1 MATKS
6 TTFTEQLKRGISN
19 KTTMTHSIKWF
30 RDMLKVNAAK
40 AASGS
45 LGRGNPSKY
54 ASRNS
59 SRATAPKSID
69 GGSLYLMHYPDPK
82 HKETLEY
89 FDMYPLVMP
98 FSATSKLMTGLNL
111 HYLPPSLRAVL
122 FDELIKFRDT
132 GKIIKPSTQLTL
144 SWNIIKQMSQYNLV
158 KPTVHSYLYPR
169 IKMAIQIPADEWHKI
184 IFLPFS
190 RFAYA
195 SRQKVYNDSRKK
207 AGR

>member
-1 MATKS
+1 MTMKS
-6 TTFTEQLKRGISN
+6 TTFSEQLKRGGSN
-19 KTTMTHSIKWF
+19 KANMQQSLQWF
-30 RDMLKVNAAK
+30 RDMLKTNAAK
-40 AASGS
+40 ARAGS

-59 SRATAPKSID
+59 SRSTSPKSIAD
-69 GGSLYLMHYPDPK
+69 GSMYLLHYPDPK
-82 HKETLEY
+82 FKDTLEY
-89 FDMYPLVMP
+89 YDMYPLVMP
-98 FSATSKLMTGLNL
+98 FRIAPKLMVGLNL
-111 HYLPPSLRAVL
+111 HYLQPSLRAVL

-132 GKIIKPSTQLTL
+132 GKYIKPSTQLTL

>member
-1 MATKS
+1 MAKKS
-6 TTFTEQLKRGISN
+6 TSFSQALKQGAGN
-19 KTTMTHSIKWF
+19 KANMQQSLKWF
-30 RDMLKVNAAK
+30 RDMLKTNATKAK
-40 AASGS
+40 AGS
-45 LGRGNPSKY
+45 LGRGNPSSY

-59 SRATAPKSID
+59 AQATSPKSIST
-69 GGSLYLMHYPDPK
+69 GSMYLMAYPDPK
-82 HKETLEY
+82 HKETLPY
-89 FDMYPLVMP
+89 FDMWPLVMP
-98 FSATSKLMTGLNL
+98 FSSTSKLMTGINL

-132 GKIIKPSTQLTL
+132 GKFIKPDTNLTL